1 MQTPPPDVDVAMK
14 KGRNSS
20 ALTKRQIEL
29 KRMYKI
35 MSENFFVSDD
45 YVSIVHVLPHFQVK
59 LIQSWTFAIIRLLN
73 KPYYNEVILTRK
85 NSSLKFCQ
93 NLETSHAL
101 RKRLDLSMLKIWGL

>member
-14 KGRNSS
+14 KGKNTS

-73 KPYYNEVILTRK
+73 KPYENEVTLTGQILT
-85 NSSLKFCQ
+85 
-93 NLETSHAL
+93 L
-101 RKRLDLSMLKIWGL
+101 RCC